1 MITFKSPKLIV
12 LPVPNSYV
20 VKWYK
25 GGKTYQLF
33 QSYDTPIALAV
44 GNANGWL
51 EKVYAVKTC
60 NTKARSRSTMR
71 GYKEFLRYI
80 IADEKT
86 YAIDKLPEVE
96 VL

>member
-12 LPVPNSYV
+12 LPVPNAYV
-20 VKWYK
+20 VKWYR

-33 QSYDTPIALAV
+33 QSYDTPIAMAV
-44 GNANGWL
+44 GNANGRP

-60 NTKARSRSTMR
+60 NPKARSHSTMR

-80 IADEKT
+80 RADENT
-86 YAIDKLPEVE
+86 YAINKLPEVE
-96 VL
+96 VS